1 MMRWRGLILFSFVVL
16 LVQIVLLNNLALSP
30 YVAPMVYI
38 AIIAMMPIETS
49 QWKMLGVALL
59 VGGLIDL
66 TMGTAGLNV
75 LATLPVAYFRRFIL
89 GLLCGL
95 SSISNEEGIPTI
107 KRFGSRFHRYLIV
120 VVLLHSLIFYSFEW
134 LSLSGIGFLVLRIL
148 CSTLISLVMIYLL
161 IIIFSKQ
168 LSRRQ

>member
-1 MMRWRGLILFSFVVL
+1 MMRWQGLILFSFVVL

-120 VVLLHSLIFYSFEW
+120 VVLLHSLIFYPFEW
-134 LSLSGIGFLVLRIL
+134 LSLSGIGFLVLRKL
-148 CSTLISLVMIYLL
+148 SSTLISLVMIYLL

>member
-1 MMRWRGLILFSFVVL
+1 MRWRGLILFSFVVL

-49 QWKMLGVALL
+49 QWKMLGMALL

>member
-1 MMRWRGLILFSFVVL
+1 MRWRGLILFSFVVL

>member
-30 YVAPMVYI
+30 YVARMVYI